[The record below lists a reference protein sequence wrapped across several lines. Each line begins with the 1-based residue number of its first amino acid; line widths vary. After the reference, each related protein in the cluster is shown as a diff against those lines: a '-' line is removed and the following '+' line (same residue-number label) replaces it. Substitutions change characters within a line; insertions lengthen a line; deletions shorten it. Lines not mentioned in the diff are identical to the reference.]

1 MTGIW
6 KRARGGLER
15 LRTRRPARLLATVV
29 ISSAIVLTAGAA
41 TGLTG
46 GPATG
51 LTGGAATGL
60 TGGAAA
66 APAAGAKPSGSTPV
80 GRAPMLPAG
89 ARVLGPAPRSTKLQV
104 TLALRSRD
112 PGGMEKL
119 ALQVSTPS
127 SGGYR
132 LFLRPRQ
139 VQARFGSSPTAVSAL
154 RSWLR
159 GYGLTVSPT
168 SGDGLLLPAT
178 GSVAEI
184 EKAFATSI
192 QLVRLPG
199 GRLAY
204 ANSQPARVPVRTRPW
219 LVAVLGLDNLVLPQ
233 TYLAQSAASQQQAGQ
248 PATGLSPTLPTSA
261 GPHACRAARATPAT
275 FTADHLAHAYRFDG
289 LYRRRVLGQGIT
301 VALLELAN

>member
-154 RSWLR
+154 
-159 GYGLTVSPT
+159 
-168 SGDGLLLPAT
+168 
-178 GSVAEI
+178 AE
-184 EKAFATSI
+184 
-192 QLVRLPG
+192 
-199 GRLAY
+199 
-204 ANSQPARVPVRTRPW
+204 
-219 LVAVLGLDNLVLPQ
+219 
-233 TYLAQSAASQQQAGQ
+233 
-248 PATGLSPTLPTSA
+248 
-261 GPHACRAARATPAT
+261 
-275 FTADHLAHAYRFDG
+275 
-289 LYRRRVLGQGIT
+289 
-301 VALLELAN
+301 